1 MRKAS
6 VLVFALATLFSGIT
20 WASSDQSCTAV
31 ATEKKLVGAAKTAF
45 LKKCE
50 KDAKAACE
58 VTAADKKLAGAAKSS
73 FTKKCVKDVVGS

>member
-31 ATEKKLVGAAKTAF
+31 ATEKKLAGAAKTAF

-50 KDAKAACE
+50 KTPKRP
-58 VTAADKKLAGAAKSS
+58 VR
-73 FTKKCVKDVVGS
+73 